1 MDTLGRRPSRQARKA
16 GRSKRRVMDT
26 LVSSALRMETAQ
38 ETKSM
43 CFLPTGSPAD
53 LRWLR
58 VANFPKHSETL

>member
-1 MDTLGRRPSRQARKA
+1 MDTLA
-16 GRSKRRVMDT
+16 
-26 LVSSALRMETAQ
+26 SSALRMETAQ